1 MSSATLAVPRAQR
14 SASRAAR
21 WALIATALGFL
32 ALMLIVPVAAV
43 LVEALRDGWRAW
55 GAALVDPDV
64 LAAVRLTLLTAA
76 IVVPVNTLFGLAA
89 AWTVTRFEL
98 RGRSVWVT
106 LIDVPFAVSPVIAGL
121 IFLQL
126 FGARTAL
133 GGWLRDHGVEVLF
146 SIPGVVIAT
155 LFVTS
160 PFVARELIAF
170 MESQGRDE
178 EEAAAILGASG
189 WQTFLRVTLPRIRW
203 ALLYGVVLCASRSIG
218 EFGAV
223 SVVSGH
229 IRGETNTLPL
239 EVEILY
245 DEYQFSAAFA
255 AASLLMLMAACTTAA
270 ARFAASKTK
279 GEIV

>member
-1 MSSATLAVPRAQR
+1 MSGLALSVPRTR
-14 SASRAAR
+14 STASRAPQ
-21 WALIATALGFL
+21 WMLIATALGFL
-32 ALMLIVPVAAV
+32 TLMLIVPIVAV
-43 LVEALRDGWRAW
+43 LAEALRDGWNAF
-55 GAALVDPDV
+55 GVALLEPDV
-64 LAAVRLTLLTAA
+64 LAAIRLTLLTAA

-89 AWTVTRFEL
+89 AWTVTRFEG
-98 RGRSVWVT
+98 RGKSALVT
-106 LIDVPFAVSPVIAGL
+106 LIDIPFAVSPVIAGL
-121 IFLQL
+121 VFVQL
-126 FGARTAL
+126 FGTGTVL
-133 GGWLRDHGVEVLF
+133 GGWLRDRGVEILF
-146 SIPGVVIAT
+146 STPGIVIAT
-155 LFVTS
+155 LFITA

-170 MESQGRDE
+170 MESQGREE
-178 EEAAAILGASG
+178 EEAAAILGATG
-189 WQTFLRVTLPRIRW
+189 WQTFFRVTLPRIRW

-255 AASLLMLMAACTTAA
+255 AASLLMLMAACMTAA

-279 GEIV
+279 GEGV